1 MKNEVKGSLRR
12 EFRALAVMAM
22 LVLVYLF
29 GILSADRVVV
39 IVHGLCV
46 VEQPEGKAQ

>member
-1 MKNEVKGSLRR
+1 MKNEVKCSVRR

-22 LVLVYLF
+22 LALIYLL
-29 GILSADRVVV
+29 GVLSADKVVV
-39 IVHGLCV
+39 IVRGLWV

>member
-1 MKNEVKGSLRR
+1 MKNEVKCSLRR

-39 IVHGLCV
+39 IVRCLWV
-46 VEQPEGKAQ
+46 VEQPEGKIQ